1 MRTIQKQ
8 ISLEPMTS
16 RLPSV
21 WPAYFNNEE
30 NLYYFDE
37 DSLIEREWHY
47 TSNWGMVP
55 DNIVVSHN
63 PNEVDDSDEEKRPKK
78 WDTYSVVNGCHCY
91 GDSLPYD
98 ELRFSGDCEP
108 CISGECSFVLS
119 FENLSKWY
127 YFFN

>member
-55 DNIVVSHN
+55 DNIVVNHN
-63 PNEVDDSDEEKRPKK
+63 PNELGSDGRPQSAE
-78 WDTYSVVNGCHCY
+78 TYSVVNGCHCY

-98 ELRFSGDCEP
+98 ELRFSGD
-108 CISGECSFVLS
+108 
-119 FENLSKWY
+119 KT
-127 YFFN
+127 

>member
-55 DNIVVSHN
+55 DNIVVNHN
-63 PNEVDDSDEEKRPKK
+63 PNEVDDSDEEK
-78 WDTYSVVNGCHCY
+78 
-91 GDSLPYD
+91 
-98 ELRFSGDCEP
+98 SGIP
-108 CISGECSFVLS
+108 IQL
-119 FENLSKWY
+119 
-127 YFFN
+127 